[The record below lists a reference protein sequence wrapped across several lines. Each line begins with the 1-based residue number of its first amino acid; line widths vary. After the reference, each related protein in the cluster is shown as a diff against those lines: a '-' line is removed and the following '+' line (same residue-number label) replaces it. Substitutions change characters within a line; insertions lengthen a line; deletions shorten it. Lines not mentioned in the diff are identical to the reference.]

1 MYGEGDPNGL
11 GQNRHANSLAT
22 LASVI
27 TEDVPRLIKA
37 ELITELSIGTVI
49 DEGVAGVGVTVIS
62 TTELC
67 WMDPIIDFLV
77 EDRIPDDEKKA
88 NRVRRIASWY

>member
-37 ELITELSIGTVI
+37 ELITELSIGTAI
-49 DEGVAGVGVTVIS
+49 DEGVTRVGVTMIS

-77 EDRIPDDEKKA
+77 DDRIPDDEKEA
-88 NRVRRIASWY
+88 NRVRRITSQY

>member
-37 ELITELSIGTVI
+37 ELITELSIGTAI
-49 DEGVAGVGVTVIS
+49 DEGVTRVDVTMIS
-62 TTELC
+62 TTRLC

-77 EDRIPDDEKKA
+77 EDRISDDEKEA
-88 NRVRRIASWY
+88 NRVRRIASRY